1 MDPLVP
7 PPLGKCARRPPVRR
21 ARSPDGD
28 ITPNRGRY
36 HGPARSE
43 RRSYLSGD
51 VGGQRTTFYGPVPE
65 AGHRQRRSLHL
76 ARATRRG
83 DRCSARPHGTFIV
96 PLTWT
101 GQAIA
106 PLGYERVLPEGGG
119 PLPTYTYQSFASSR
133 NVSPENKGV

>member
-7 PPLGKCARRPPVRR
+7 PPLGQCARRPPVRR
-21 ARSPDGD
+21 ARSPHGD

-43 RRSYLSGD
+43 RRSYLSRD

-65 AGHRQRRSLHL
+65 AGHRQRRPPHS
-76 ARATRRG
+76 ARATPRG
-83 DRCSARPHGTFIV
+83 GRFNGPPHGNFIV

-101 GQAIA
+101 GQTNSAIG
-106 PLGYERVLPEGGG
+106 LEGG
-119 PLPTYTYQSFASSR
+119 LPGGGGRSPPHTYS
-133 NVSPENKGV
+133 